1 MFEKINDTVE
11 ITHIIN
17 LLDSLNKKNVLT
29 PEFLGKVVEQM
40 TDRIDELPL
49 SQVSSLYLEISKV
62 IPLYTRSNLTAAF

>member
-1 MFEKINDTVE
+1 MFEKINDTME
-11 ITHIIN
+11 ITHIVN

-62 IPLYTRSNLTAAF
+62 IPLYSRSNLKAAF

>member
-11 ITHIIN
+11 ITHIVN